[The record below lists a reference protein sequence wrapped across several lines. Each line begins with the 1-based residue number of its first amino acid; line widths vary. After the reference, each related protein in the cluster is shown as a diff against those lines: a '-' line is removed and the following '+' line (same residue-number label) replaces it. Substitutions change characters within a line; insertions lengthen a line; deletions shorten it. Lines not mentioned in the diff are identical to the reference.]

1 MKLLYYSPASYGGIA
16 DYAHEQANA
25 LVALGVDVTF
35 LCTPNYPTSRGEKY
49 RVIPILKDITL
60 NQKFSHKALKAV
72 YYIAIMLTNFNKLA
86 DFIAANHFQHVLLA
100 SYVEYLAPI
109 WSGSLRKLAKKGV
122 IFGAIVHDPV
132 RNFVLGP
139 LWWHRWSIAC
149 GYSFLREAFVHEAV
163 ELDTVRPM
171 PQLRTTVIPYGIHQF
186 PSANKS
192 REEIRTS
199 LNVPLDA
206 KVMLAFG
213 YIRNNKNLDLVIR
226 AMVNFPQVYLIVAGQ
241 EQSSSQRPVDFYQDL
256 AKTVGVGER
265 CRWEVRFIPEAE
277 VGNLF
282 VATDIIVL
290 TYSHTFRSASSALNT
305 AANYRKPCIAS
316 AGEGSLRSVIQKY
329 KLGIWVEPD
338 DLVSLVKGIK
348 LWLKSPPQP
357 NWKNYFAENSWL
369 INAQLVMNCF
379 KYV

>member
-1 MKLLYYSPASYGGIA
+1 MM
-16 DYAHEQANA
+16 
-25 LVALGVDVTF
+25 
-35 LCTPNYPTSRGEKY
+35 
-49 RVIPILKDITL
+49 PILQDITP
-60 NQKFSHKALKAV
+60 NQKFPHKALKAI
-72 YYIAIMLTNFNKLA
+72 YYIATMLTNFSKLA
-86 DFIAANHFQHVLLA
+86 NFIEANHFQYVLLG

-132 RNFVLGP
+132 RNFVVGP
-139 LWWHRWSIAC
+139 HWWHRWSIAC
-149 GYSFLREAFVHEAV
+149 GYSFLKEAFIHETI
-163 ELDTVRPM
+163 ELDTVRSM

-199 LNVPLDA
+199 LNLPLDA

-213 YIRNNKNLDLVIR
+213 HIRNNKNLDLVIR

-256 AKTVGVGER
+256 AKTLGVGDR

-290 TYSHTFRSASSALNT
+290 TYSHTFRSASSVLNT
-305 AANYRKPCIAS
+305 AANYCKPCIAS

-338 DLVSLVKGIK
+338 DLASLVKGIK

-357 NWKNYFAENSWL
+357 NWNTYCAENSWL
-369 INAQLVMNCF
+369 INAQLVMNRF